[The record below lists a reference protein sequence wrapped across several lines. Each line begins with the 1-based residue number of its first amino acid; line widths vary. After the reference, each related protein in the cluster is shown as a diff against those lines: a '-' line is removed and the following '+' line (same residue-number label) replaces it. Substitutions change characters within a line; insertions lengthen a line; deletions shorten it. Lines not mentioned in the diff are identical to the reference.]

1 MDSEASVSERR
12 YRLLRKQ
19 LDELGYLNTLP
30 IEALPLVERLIS
42 DLLHTTE
49 SLRHYKEIAQKSLE
63 ERVYFANGVE
73 PYKQENAKLVR
84 ELNDLHI
91 KYLKSKEEIEKQQK
105 EFKSQIRKLQSENS
119 DLQFLS
125 SQHLLQVK
133 ELEKEST
140 EKTLTILR
148 LQNKSAQPV
157 VINPGGKKAPLRT
170 RPTLEI
176 DAPLDPPKTWKDQ
189 FWTAT
194 AQVKDPYIA
203 NMVETCDERIC
214 LLSREVNVLKEERN
228 QQSEKISLLETK
240 ILNRDRQIEHLTSM
254 LEGGRPISAV
264 GKDYCVK
271 EMEIQFKMYKE
282 EVKRLEKE
290 NKELEVNL
298 KEAVASHHEASSKAC
313 RLAERNKQLET
324 ELRDIDHMAL
334 TVEAECNSTV
344 KENNKKVHKIQEK
357 LEMSLSQI
365 NSLER
370 EILELKRS
378 SQEQEAELGK
388 IKLEKHKIQKQMD
401 NTREEKKRLIE
412 KINSF
417 TVIEKDLM
425 TEIDRLT
432 QLHSMQKRRIAELET
447 RMLNYANSSSSST
460 RSKKSPVEESLEI
473 RLQQLQAERDH
484 FKTEYHKLLEH
495 VQNIPSHPHPMAS
508 GDGSNTI
515 KRIQAERD
523 HYQRDAEKLQ
533 EEIAK
538 MTALLQEKRN
548 DVAEEAEN
556 NLKLRRKLNEQ
567 DQEIVKL
574 HQCIQDLNYEKQNL
588 QKRIDGKIISA
599 VARSA
604 MTSPVMEGP
613 GQSVRAVVNRCLR
626 ERDLAK
632 GDVLRLEE
640 ERDALRA
647 RLKIATETQVTEH
660 ARLEKTIMESE
671 DRVRRLELERR
682 ELMATTGVQKA
693 TINNLEDELE
703 TLREKFNGSQMELT
717 QQRTLYTQI
726 KSLQDQTDRALADSQ
741 GQLAQ
746 LEAELANSRDRVR
759 VLESDRASLDR
770 EVSSLK
776 TEQTVLRGNIAQV
789 DQEKDAL
796 LMSIDSKTEQIAQL
810 ERQLKLIENKC
821 VDLEG
826 NVAELQRKLDI
837 SLEESAAREQ
847 ALRAA
852 AREAEVLRAE
862 LQTLERAR
870 DGLLRENRF
879 M

>member
-613 GQSVRAVVNRCLR
+613 GQSVR
-626 ERDLAK
+626 
-632 GDVLRLEE
+632 
-640 ERDALRA
+640 
-647 RLKIATETQVTEH
+647 IATETQVTEH

>member
-214 LLSREVNVLKEERN
+214 LLSRE
-228 QQSEKISLLETK
+228 
-240 ILNRDRQIEHLTSM
+240 
-254 LEGGRPISAV
+254 
-264 GKDYCVK
+264 
-271 EMEIQFKMYKE
+271 
-282 EVKRLEKE
+282 
-290 NKELEVNL
+290 
-298 KEAVASHHEASSKAC
+298 
-313 RLAERNKQLET
+313 
-324 ELRDIDHMAL
+324 
-334 TVEAECNSTV
+334 
-344 KENNKKVHKIQEK
+344 
-357 LEMSLSQI
+357 
-365 NSLER
+365 
-370 EILELKRS
+370 
-378 SQEQEAELGK
+378 
-388 IKLEKHKIQKQMD
+388 
-401 NTREEKKRLIE
+401 
-412 KINSF
+412 
-417 TVIEKDLM
+417 
-425 TEIDRLT
+425 
-432 QLHSMQKRRIAELET
+432 
-447 RMLNYANSSSSST
+447 
-460 RSKKSPVEESLEI
+460 
-473 RLQQLQAERDH
+473 
-484 FKTEYHKLLEH
+484 
-495 VQNIPSHPHPMAS
+495 
-508 GDGSNTI
+508 
-515 KRIQAERD
+515 
-523 HYQRDAEKLQ
+523 
-533 EEIAK
+533 
-538 MTALLQEKRN
+538 
-548 DVAEEAEN
+548 

-613 GQSVRAVVNRCLR
+613 GQSVR
-626 ERDLAK
+626 
-632 GDVLRLEE
+632 
-640 ERDALRA
+640 
-647 RLKIATETQVTEH
+647 IATETQVTEH